1 MGNFIK
7 IDRKILKWEWWND
20 TNTFRL
26 FFYMLV
32 SAYWKDG
39 NYKGVEIKR
48 GSFPS
53 SISELSRETNLSAME
68 IRTAL
73 KHLQS
78 TGEVTTNQQATN
90 KQDNTNL
97 TSNLTSKKTNK
108 FTVFTVVNY
117 DLYQSDNKQDNTN
130 LTSNLTENQQANNTQ
145 LNKQVTGSIL
155 KEDKNIIN
163 KEINNNNIRSNSD
176 DLNKT
181 EKPKKN
187 KTKLTEEENEELVK
201 NFEIIYN
208 SYPKKVGKASGFK
221 VYKQWLNGRN
231 IDGTKIKLTNRQMWY
246 AIAKYKQ
253 YIEKEEMEPQ
263 YIKQFDTF
271 MRNILDY
278 VEDEQQ

>member
-1 MGNFIK
+1 
-7 IDRKILKWEWWND
+7 
-20 TNTFRL
+20 
-26 FFYMLV
+26 MLV

-78 TGEVTTNQQATN
+78 TGEVTTNQQANN

-176 DLNKT
+176 DLNET

-187 KTKLTEEENEELVK
+187 KPKLTDEENEELAK

-208 SYPKKVGKASGFK
+208 SYPRKVGKTAGFEL
-221 VYKQWLNGRN
+221 YKQWLNGRD
-231 IDGTKIKLTNRQMWY
+231 ILGKRIKLTNRQMWY
-246 AIAKYKQ
+246 AIAKYKKQ
-253 YIEKEEMEPQ
+253 IEDNETEKQ
-263 YIKQFDTF
+263 FIKQFDTF
-271 MRNILDY
+271 MRKPILDY
-278 VEDEQQ
+278 IGDDEQ

>member
-1 MGNFIK
+1 MASAW
-7 IDRKILKWEWWND
+7 IDLLLLANHKDKETIFDKKPIL
-20 TNTFRL
+20 
-26 FFYMLV
+26 V
-32 SAYWKDG
+32 
-39 NYKGVEIKR
+39 KR
-48 GSFPS
+48 GQRITSVR
-53 SISELSRETNLSAME
+53 ELSARWGWGKDKTLRFLRLLESEKMIVKESDSRKTLLTIVNYGIYQDCENENETV
-68 IRTAL
+68 IRTL
-73 KHLQS
+73 TGQS
-78 TGEVTTNQQATN
+78 QATN
-90 KQDNTNL
+90 KNDNN
-97 TSNLTSKKTNK
+97 
-108 FTVFTVVNY
+108 
-117 DLYQSDNKQDNTN
+117 
-130 LTSNLTENQQANNTQ
+130 
-145 LNKQVTGSIL
+145 
-155 KEDKNIIN
+155 DK
-163 KEINNNNIRSNSD
+163 NNNIRSNSD
-176 DLNKT
+176 DLNET

-231 IDGTKIKLTNRQMWY
+231 IDGTKVKLTNRQMWY

>member
-1 MGNFIK
+1 MPGWIK
-7 IDRKILKWEWWND
+7 IHRQIQNCLIWDDKPFNMASAWIDLLLLANHEDKETIFDKKPIL
-20 TNTFRL
+20 
-26 FFYMLV
+26 V
-32 SAYWKDG
+32 
-39 NYKGVEIKR
+39 KR
-48 GSFPS
+48 GQRITSVR
-53 SISELSRETNLSAME
+53 ELSARWGWGKDKTLRFLRLLESEKMIVKESDSRRTLLTIVNYGIYQDCESENETV
-68 IRTAL
+68 IRTL
-73 KHLQS
+73 TGQS
-78 TGEVTTNQQATN
+78 QATN
-90 KQDNTNL
+90 KN
-97 TSNLTSKKTNK
+97 
-108 FTVFTVVNY
+108 
-117 DLYQSDNKQDNTN
+117 
-130 LTSNLTENQQANNTQ
+130 
-145 LNKQVTGSIL
+145 
-155 KEDKNIIN
+155 DKND
-163 KEINNNNIRSNSD
+163 KNNNICSNSD
-176 DLNKT
+176 YLNET

-187 KTKLTEEENEELVK
+187 KPKLTEEENDELVK